1 MTMPWEQVRAWR
13 KEKRGRLIAER
24 VAMPRSDKL
33 FLRPVI
39 SGQVSLHFPE
49 LRHACIGFYWPIK
62 GEIDLRNVMRD
73 LLALGAEA
81 ALPVVT
87 QRAQPLEF
95 WSWRPGTRLKRGFWN
110 IPIPAERDPV
120 QPSALL
126 VPLVGF
132 DAAGY
137 RLGYGGGYYD
147 RTLAQCDP
155 RPLTIGI
162 GYAGGRLETI
172 HPQDHDI
179 PLDAIVTET
188 EVRKFRY
195 RGTAL
200 SPQGHET
207 PELSSSR
214 PAFAS
219 PPCSMH
225 ELDPAYL
232 GYLDRVEVIEL
243 LNLLIEGERAGARA
257 VAELAKQSS
266 GALERA
272 TLRSVAMDEA
282 QFCAMLTRHVK
293 RLGGLPSPKINDF
306 YEKVLAQP
314 SETERIDL
322 LNRGQNWV
330 VKKLENALR
339 RIGDQSLHSDLDHML
354 AVHEKNIR
362 RCDALR

>member
-1 MTMPWEQVRAWR
+1 MTMQWEEVRAWR
-13 KEKRGRLIAER
+13 KESRSRLIAER
-24 VAMPRSDKL
+24 VAIPRSDKL

-39 SGQVSLHFPE
+39 SGQVSLQFPE

-87 QRAQPLEF
+87 EKAQPLEF
-95 WSWRPGTRLKRGFWN
+95 RSWRPGTKLERGFWN
-110 IPIPAERDPV
+110 IPVPAERNPV
-120 QPSALL
+120 RPSALL

-132 DAAGY
+132 DDAGY

-147 RTLAQCDP
+147 RTLAQLDP
-155 RPLTIGI
+155 RPLTIGV
-162 GYAGGRLETI
+162 GYASSRLDSI
-172 HPQDHDI
+172 HPQEHDI

-188 EVRKFRY
+188 GVRRFRY
-195 RGTAL
+195 RGKAL
-200 SPQGHET
+200 SPQGQAAEE
-207 PELSSSR
+207 PPSGR

-266 GALERA
+266 GPLERA

-293 RLGGLPSPKINDF
+293 RLGGLPSPKVGSF

-314 SETERIDL
+314 SESERIDL
-322 LNRGQNWV
+322 LNRGQTWV
-330 VKKLENALR
+330 VKKLEGALQ
-339 RIGDQSLHSDLDHML
+339 RIGDQSLHSDLNHML
-354 AVHEKNIR
+354 AVHEDNVR